1 MHAASVNP
9 EPGSNSLKNCIS
21 TGEISSSD
29 QHLFQSYFVLASF
42 FTFSSFQSVLQRD
55 LYTILCSF
63 LFQNSS
69 CCSIFKDRPPLRKK
83 RFPSRSQP
91 DYYTSLFFPC
101 QPLFRNFSKIFINLW
116 IFRKSALLCPCKPP
130 RQNAGTCIF
139 PFLPSAPAVFH
150 AHININ
156 EENLAVLLCK
166 KWRRCFGFAFFFQKL
181 SNFPVIA
188 GFLSVLIRKNMR
200 KIHPFLHNYTIQFP
214 DFSRG
219 FFACVWRV

>member
-21 TGEISSSD
+21 TEEISSSG

-42 FTFSSFQSVLQRD
+42 LLFRVFKVFFNEIFTQSCVRSCFKILLVVQFSKIVRRSE
-55 LYTILCSF
+55 
-63 LFQNSS
+63 
-69 CCSIFKDRPPLRKK
+69 K

-91 DYYTSLFFPC
+91 DYYTSLFLPC
-101 QPLFRNFSKIFINLW
+101 QPLFRNFSNFFINLW

-156 EENLAVLLCK
+156 EENHAVLLCK

-219 FFACVWRV
+219 FFAYVWRV